1 MGPLTTEPRDVEE
14 EEEKKEDGDDGDD
27 KGDGGAESKS
37 LGSRDTKSDVSVFM
51 FREP

>member
-1 MGPLTTEPRDVEE
+1 MEPRDAEE
-14 EEEKKEDGDDGDD
+14 EEEKEEDGDDGDDGDD